1 MRAADYTASGLNV
14 NSCPSNYT
22 RIVNEED
29 CERAAK
35 VEFQFELK
43 GAINLPGY
51 ARGCQL
57 ASYGNSFFVLLNLAP
72 GVGNANPFSRLLC
85 AKDKPCAPGT
95 YQLPVPT
102 TQSKCSDCPIGT
114 FQPHVGQP
122 SCEPCRKGYYGVK
135 PRAESESDGCQPCPP
150 GTYAGDTS
158 GACSVCA
165 PGTASKLFGMGG
177 CDACPGPNAFARCP
191 GGAVAPYTDAQL
203 AVAQQL
209 VPTSPKSP
217 LERCQT
223 HPARFVRKAGTSVV
237 NGADN
242 PNALLAPV
250 VLGPVAALVTAA
262 VVILMLHS
270 FIPEWLWSNVDFT
283 AQFHK
288 VPQGGASVRAN
299 TPLGCAFTLAF
310 VFLAS
315 ALVILMHALN
325 RPTEVNALV
334 PPRGGTLTTNLRI
347 LLGLPAGNPF
357 PNDTALDCA
366 GIAYFN
372 DSFQGMTCED
382 ASMSLGSTCTIVLT
396 GCRFVTPSAQ
406 LTFSVPWSERFVSW
420 SVSVDSTA
428 EATEHQVSGVV
439 TSGDAASLVSPKKG
453 VVVAIQAQPAF
464 LNDTT
469 DAELDR
475 HGFLLNQLPCVPPLA
490 VNTTEGWN
498 VMGPD
503 LAWNLTLELRLSP
516 TLYETVR
523 SMKQGPLELAA
534 SIFTTVL
541 AVMGVWRA
549 FFSHV
554 EGPVSNLRKRLSRR
568 RQIRREGPPSGVELQ
583 QPNDRMALL
592 ARVISNTKPD
602 DSAAQAA
609 VKEERNA
616 RLKADEELHEM
627 IVRMMK
633 EYDHA
638 IRQLTQKVEQLTQE
652 KVAV

>member
-1 MRAADYTASGLNV
+1 
-14 NSCPSNYT
+14 
-22 RIVNEED
+22 
-29 CERAAK
+29 
-35 VEFQFELK
+35 
-43 GAINLPGY
+43 
-51 ARGCQL
+51 
-57 ASYGNSFFVLLNLAP
+57 
-72 GVGNANPFSRLLC
+72 
-85 AKDKPCAPGT
+85 
-95 YQLPVPT
+95 
-102 TQSKCSDCPIGT
+102 
-114 FQPHVGQP
+114 
-122 SCEPCRKGYYGVK
+122 
-135 PRAESESDGCQPCPP
+135 
-150 GTYAGDTS
+150 
-158 GACSVCA
+158 
-165 PGTASKLFGMGG
+165 
-177 CDACPGPNAFARCP
+177 
-191 GGAVAPYTDAQL
+191 
-203 AVAQQL
+203 
-209 VPTSPKSP
+209 
-217 LERCQT
+217 
-223 HPARFVRKAGTSVV
+223 V

-250 VLGPVAALVTAA
+250 VLASVAVLVTVA
-262 VVILMLHS
+262 VLILMLHS
-270 FIPEWLWSNVDFT
+270 FIPEWLWSNIDFT

-288 VPQGGASVRAN
+288 VPQGGASVREN

-310 VFLAS
+310 AFLAS
-315 ALVILMHALN
+315 ALVILMHSLN
-325 RPTEVNALV
+325 KITEVNALV
-334 PPRGGTLTTNLRI
+334 PPRGGTYATNVRI
-347 LLGLPAGNPF
+347 LLGLPVGNPF
-357 PNDTALDCA
+357 GNDTTYCA

-372 DSFQGMTCED
+372 DSFQGMTCDDE
-382 ASMSLGSTCTIVLT
+382 SISLGSTCTIVLK

-406 LTFSVPWSERFVSW
+406 LTFSVPWGERFVSW

-453 VVVAIQAQPAF
+453 VVIAIQAQPAF

-469 DAELDR
+469 DTELDR
-475 HGFLLNQLPCVPPLA
+475 HGFLLNQLPCVPPMA

-554 EGPVSNLRKRLSRR
+554 EGPVSNLRERLSRR
-568 RQIRREGPPSGVELQ
+568 RQIRREGQPSGVELQ

-602 DSAAQAA
+602 NSAAQAA
-609 VKEERNA
+609 VRVERKERQD
-616 RLKADEELHEM
+616 ADEELHEM
-627 IVRMMK
+627 YVRMMK
-633 EYDHA
+633 QHEQHDHA

>member
-1 MRAADYTASGLNV
+1 
-14 NSCPSNYT
+14 
-22 RIVNEED
+22 
-29 CERAAK
+29 
-35 VEFQFELK
+35 
-43 GAINLPGY
+43 
-51 ARGCQL
+51 
-57 ASYGNSFFVLLNLAP
+57 
-72 GVGNANPFSRLLC
+72 
-85 AKDKPCAPGT
+85 
-95 YQLPVPT
+95 
-102 TQSKCSDCPIGT
+102 
-114 FQPHVGQP
+114 
-122 SCEPCRKGYYGVK
+122 
-135 PRAESESDGCQPCPP
+135 
-150 GTYAGDTS
+150 
-158 GACSVCA
+158 
-165 PGTASKLFGMGG
+165 
-177 CDACPGPNAFARCP
+177 
-191 GGAVAPYTDAQL
+191 
-203 AVAQQL
+203 
-209 VPTSPKSP
+209 
-217 LERCQT
+217 
-223 HPARFVRKAGTSVV
+223 
-237 NGADN
+237 
-242 PNALLAPV
+242 
-250 VLGPVAALVTAA
+250 
-262 VVILMLHS
+262 
-270 FIPEWLWSNVDFT
+270 
-283 AQFHK
+283 
-288 VPQGGASVRAN
+288 
-299 TPLGCAFTLAF
+299 
-310 VFLAS
+310 
-315 ALVILMHALN
+315 
-325 RPTEVNALV
+325 
-334 PPRGGTLTTNLRI
+334 

-382 ASMSLGSTCTIVLT
+382 ASMSLGSTCLIVLT
-396 GCRFVTPSAQ
+396 GCIFVTPSAQ

-475 HGFLLNQLPCVPPLA
+475 HGFLLNQLPCVPPVA

-503 LAWNLTLELRLSP
+503 LTWNLTLELRLSP

-568 RQIRREGPPSGVELQ
+568 RQIRREGQPSGVELQ

-609 VKEERNA
+609 VRLERKERQD
-616 RLKADEELHEM
+616 ADEELHEM
-627 IVRMMK
+627 YVRMMK
-633 EYDHA
+633 QHEQHEQKMAKQHEQYDHA